1 MIHYFLRLIHF
12 AAIVVMN
19 GMISIDMQEIA
30 DGSSCWANGQLQPV
44 DVNPSYGSGYLSEVK
59 SFQSGISLVI
69 QDFSLYGNGE
79 IRLTREEACPPI
91 IGFSTIFS
99 GVRHVSYAKPRVPLG
114 NGCSNIE
121 FTGYESALSMEVKS
135 NAPIR
140 ILIVCMDPVVFEKL
154 TGKSTNELVEALDI
168 LAYNAG
174 GTRKLDRSKSIDL
187 AQKLCGYQAFASFK
201 NAPHDTLFLEAKALE
216 LVALQLRQMEHLTGK
231 ASQKQVV
238 DYNVEKISYVCEIL
252 KKEMVNPPRARELAH
267 RVGLNHNQ
275 LVQGFKE
282 MLGICPFEYLRVIRL
297 EKARDMIASHE
308 CNITEAAFNVG
319 YSSLSHF
326 SKTFRE
332 EFGINPKACATI
344 CRN

>member
-1 MIHYFLRLIHF
+1 
-12 AAIVVMN
+12 MN
-19 GMISIDMQEIA
+19 DMVSIDMQEIA
-30 DGSSCWANGQLQPV
+30 DGSSCWANGQLQSV
-44 DVNPSYGSGYLSEVK
+44 RVNPNPGSGYLSEVK

-69 QDFSLYGNGE
+69 QDFSLYGDGE
-79 IRLTREEACPPI
+79 IRLTREEACPPV

-135 NAPIR
+135 NAPIQ
-140 ILIVCMDPVVFEKL
+140 ILIVCMDLVVFEKL
-154 TGKSTNELVEALDI
+154 TGKNSNELVEALDI

-174 GTRKLDRSKSIDL
+174 GKRKLDRSKSIDL

-201 NAPHDTLFLEAKALE
+201 NSPHDILFLEAKALE
-216 LVALQLRQMEHLTGK
+216 LVALQLRQLELLIGK
-231 ASQKQVV
+231 TPKKQAV
-238 DYNVEKISYVCEIL
+238 DHHVEKISHACEIL
-252 KKEMVNPPRARELAH
+252 RKEIMSPPKKLELAR
-267 RVGLNHNQ
+267 RVGLNYNQ
-275 LVQGFKE
+275 LIQGFKE
-282 MLGICPFEYLRVIRL
+282 MFGVCPFEYLRTIRL
-297 EKARDMIASHE
+297 EKARDLIASHE

-332 EFGINPKACATI
+332 EFGINPKACA
-344 CRN
+344 